1 MTEYIDEDEYY
12 DNNAPVV
19 YDYGEYDE
27 YPYQANAMSSTR
39 LTEAM
44 RNNLSFLRDA
54 INKGD
59 LNSMQD
65 LYENSLTK
73 LMDQYQNPLPPPD
86 SEEMQQILEKDELFL
101 IIYKELYYRQI
112 YANGKPLLDDRFNS
126 YYNYVDFFNYILSSN
141 EPVTLELPNQWLWE
155 IMDDFVYQ
163 FQSYCVYI
171 SNVDKMSPGDQ
182 NRCLSQLKMWNVHSV
197 LNVLHSLVQK
207 SNINQQLEVY
217 SKGGNPE
224 EVAGEFGRRPLY
236 KMLGYFALIALLRL
250 HSQLGDYYQA
260 IKVLQHLE
268 LNRKGLSRVPS
279 CQVSTYYYVGFAYM
293 MMRRYEDAIRT
304 FVNVLVYIMR
314 TKASFHSRSYQLKQI
329 NKQMDKM
336 YALLSI
342 CMALHPQRIDES
354 VLQLL
359 KSKQAANLQAMQSGD
374 LDTFESQFYFGCPRF
389 LSPVNPLVHGLQTM
403 DPKIAQLS
411 KQPQLQQWNAF
422 RGEIEAQLQIPTI
435 RSFLKLYTTMPVEK
449 LAKFLPQPLD
459 MAKDGQP
466 IPEQELLKHFHRKL
480 MSFKHLMSN
489 MVCTGG
495 GSLDG
500 EFQTGSDMDFF
511 IDKDMIHIADTKIAR
526 RYGEYFIRQYHKVE
540 EAFETAKRIQL

>member
-1 MTEYIDEDEYY
+1 MEYLDDDEYY
-12 DNNAPVV
+12 EEEP
-19 YDYGEYDE
+19 YDE
-27 YPYQANAMSSTR
+27 YAYQNPIPYGK

-59 LNSMQD
+59 ITIMQD

-73 LMDQYQNPLPPPD
+73 LMDQYQNPLPPPNAL
-86 SEEMQQILEKDELFL
+86 EMQEILENDQLFI

-112 YANGKPLLDDRFNS
+112 YATGHPTLDDRFES
-126 YYNYVDFFNYILSSN
+126 FLNYVAFFNYILSSN
-141 EPVTLELPNQWLWE
+141 GPVDLELPNQWLWE

-163 FQSYCVYI
+163 FQSFCMFTSKI
-171 SNVDKMSPGDQ
+171 EKMTPEEV
-182 NRCLSQLKMWNVHSV
+182 NRCSTNVQMWNVHSV
-197 LNVLHSLVQK
+197 LNVLHSLVDK
-207 SNINQQLEVY
+207 SNINQQLEVF

-224 EVAGEFGRRPLY
+224 EVAGEYGRRPLY

-250 HSQLGDYYQA
+250 HSQLSDYYQA

-268 LNRKGLSRVPS
+268 LNRKGLSRVPA

-304 FVNVLVYIMR
+304 FVNVLVYILR
-314 TKASFHSRSYQLKQI
+314 TKPSFHSRSYQLMQI

-336 YALLSI
+336 YALLAL
-342 CMALHPQRIDES
+342 CMALHPMRIDES
-354 VLQLL
+354 VLALL
-359 KSKQAANLQAMQSGD
+359 KAKNAQILTDIQAGD
-374 LDTFESQFYFGCPRF
+374 MKAFETQFSFGCPRF
-389 LSPVNPLVHGLQTM
+389 LSPVNPFTLGVQNM
-403 DPKIAQLS
+403 DPKVVQQLS

-422 RGEIEAQLQIPTI
+422 RGEIETQLQIPTI

-449 LAKFLPQPLD
+449 LAKFLPQPIELI
-459 MAKDGQP
+459 KENKL

-489 MVCTGG
+489 MVCTGS
-495 GSLDG
+495 GSLEG

-526 RYGEYFIRQYHKVE
+526 TYGEYFIRQYHKVE
-540 EAFETAKRIQL
+540 EAFDTVKRLQLGSI